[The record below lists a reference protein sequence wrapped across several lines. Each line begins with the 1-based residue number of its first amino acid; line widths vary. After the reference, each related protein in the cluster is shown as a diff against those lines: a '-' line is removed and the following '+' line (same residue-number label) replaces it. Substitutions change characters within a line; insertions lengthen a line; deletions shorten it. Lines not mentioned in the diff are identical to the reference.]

1 MMKTVKS
8 SVIVSEDSK
17 VATQLTDI
25 LLKHDYTVTIEK
37 SILKFICNILD
48 KEINLLILEMDV
60 PKTFILDS
68 IEIIRKIRPRLPIIV
83 VMADTSLDALKTM
96 VQKGVFYTAIKP
108 LQSEDLTEVIKAL
121 DRSETR
127 KNCNNSYNY
136 IIT

>member
-1 MMKTVKS
+1 MKTIKS

-48 KEINLLILEMDV
+48 KEINLLILDMDV
-60 PKTFILDS
+60 PKTFNLDS

-108 LQSEDLTEVIKAL
+108 VQSEDLNEVIKAL
-121 DRSETR
+121 DLSETR
-127 KNCNNSYNY
+127 KNRNSSYNCM
-136 IIT
+136 IN

>member
-1 MMKTVKS
+1 MMKTIKS

-48 KEINLLILEMDV
+48 KEINLLILDMDV
-60 PKTFILDS
+60 PKTFNLDS

-108 LQSEDLTEVIKAL
+108 VQSEDLNEVIKAL
-121 DRSETR
+121 DLSETR
-127 KNCNNSYNY
+127 KNRNSSYNCM
-136 IIT
+136 IN

>member
-37 SILKFICNILD
+37 SILKFICSILD
-48 KEINLLILEMDV
+48 KEINLLILDMDV
-60 PKTFILDS
+60 PKTFNLDS

-83 VMADTSLDALKTM
+83 VMAETSLDALKTL

-108 LQSEDLTEVIKAL
+108 LQSEDLNEVIKAL
-121 DRSETR
+121 DLSETR
-127 KNCNNSYNY
+127 KSRNNSYNC
-136 IIT
+136 ITP